1 MHNCLRHMVPTASVP
16 RRPGSA
22 RAERGALPSWPVPA
36 ATWQKCTEG
45 ASSRKEKSQ
54 MWLRSSGETLQKEK
68 TCVPS
73 FVIRLCKH
81 VRSCFILLE
90 KKKKTKNQQKSR
102 CRSLVQPL
110 IGQTNRNGFGQ
121 GLGILLAAEDT
132 ALLAAVGGGAD
143 EGRREGQ
150 ERGVSSLVAPVQV
163 ELQG

>member
-22 RAERGALPSWPVPA
+22 RAERGALPTWPVPA

-45 ASSRKEKSQ
+45 APSRKEKSQ

-81 VRSCFILLE
+81 VRSCFILLG
-90 KKKKTKNQQKSR
+90 KKNSRKADAVHWSSHLLAKQTGMGLAKAWGSCWRLRTRPCWPQLEAVRTKAGGRVRREVCLHWWHR
-102 CRSLVQPL
+102 CR
-110 IGQTNRNGFGQ
+110 
-121 GLGILLAAEDT
+121 
-132 ALLAAVGGGAD
+132 
-143 EGRREGQ
+143 
-150 ERGVSSLVAPVQV
+150 
-163 ELQG
+163 